1 MASPTTEQVKWY
13 FKVALLGVSIALLI
27 GLLEGAGR
35 TMGALPPKADAEHQ
49 AVSRAV
55 GRLPP
60 PYDSFD
66 YVGEIHDQVEYDIP
80 ITLNKLGFR
89 TEDPPKTPPADA
101 TRIVLLGDS
110 FTSDWQVSEDAMWS
124 AWLGRELHASGV
136 LTDVVNLG
144 YPGWG
149 TAQEFLLYQE
159 YGRTLHPDLVVL
171 VIYAENDVADNG
183 IGLWEELA
191 PFRANRTYFTLDD
204 ASQLVKHPWPYVDV
218 TRPYLQQPFPAN
230 VIGWLDKNSVIYR
243 ALRNAVDTWQ

>member
-149 TAQEFLLYQE
+149 HGAGIFFVSG
-159 YGRTLHPDLVVL
+159 YGRTLHP
-171 VIYAENDVADNG
+171 I
-183 IGLWEELA
+183 WS
-191 PFRANRTYFTLDD
+191 FWSFTHG
-204 ASQLVKHPWPYVDV
+204 K
-218 TRPYLQQPFPAN
+218 
-230 VIGWLDKNSVIYR
+230 
-243 ALRNAVDTWQ
+243 